1 MAAGYIALRLADSDA
16 GGAVVD
22 RPSSG
27 FVGLYDVRTGELA
40 PDLCELWGLQG
51 DLSARR
57 PRRGGRRQALH
68 PGGGLDRP
76 SAGDTACRRT
86 R

>member
-1 MAAGYIALRLADSDA
+1 MLMAAGYIALRLADSGV

-40 PDLCELWGLQG
+40 PDPSAVEGYWYLQG
-51 DLSARR
+51 YTS
-57 PRRGGRRQALH
+57 GT
-68 PGGGLDRP
+68 GLTH
-76 SAGDTACRRT
+76 SRT
-86 R
+86 